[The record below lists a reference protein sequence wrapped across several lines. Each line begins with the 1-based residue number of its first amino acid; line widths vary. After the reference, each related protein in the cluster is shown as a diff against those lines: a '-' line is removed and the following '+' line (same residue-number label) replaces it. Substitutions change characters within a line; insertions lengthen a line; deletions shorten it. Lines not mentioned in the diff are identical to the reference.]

1 MGNIFFGLA
10 ILCFVIALLL
20 PNSKSDSATN
30 PPPPPPDAEYVFKKD
45 KFTLASS
52 EPVITRSREEL
63 LEQCKQEFKLA
74 EMIMMHRQ
82 INMSMTK
89 SLEKIYKDEQF
100 SEELKNLAK
109 NAVVIA
115 QDEDRYAI
123 ASNRQQAI
131 EKFATDAQK
140 NCLKFNN

>member
-10 ILCFVIALLL
+10 CLCFVIAILL
-20 PNSKSDSATN
+20 PNSESGKATK
-30 PPPPPPDAEYVFKKD
+30 PLPPDADYVFKKD
-45 KFTLASS
+45 KSPLASS

-82 INMSMTK
+82 MNMPMIK

-100 SEELKNLAK
+100 SEELKTLAK

-115 QDEDRYAI
+115 QDEDRYVI

-131 EKFATDAQK
+131 AKFATDAQK

>member
-10 ILCFVIALLL
+10 CLCFVIAILL
-20 PNSKSDSATN
+20 PNSESGKATK
-30 PPPPPPDAEYVFKKD
+30 PLPPDAEYVFKKD
-45 KFTLASS
+45 KSPLASS
-52 EPVITRSREEL
+52 EVITRSRDEV

-82 INMSMTK
+82 MNMPMIK

-100 SEELKNLAK
+100 SEELKTLAK

-115 QDEDRYAI
+115 QDEDRYVI

-131 EKFATDAQK
+131 AKFATDAQK

>member
-10 ILCFVIALLL
+10 CLFFVIAILL
-20 PNSKSDSATN
+20 PNSESGNATK
-30 PPPPPPDAEYVFKKD
+30 PLPPDAEYVFKKD
-45 KFTLASS
+45 KSPLASS

-82 INMSMTK
+82 MNMSMTK
-89 SLEKIYKDEQF
+89 SLEKIYKDKQF

-109 NAVVIA
+109 NAVAVA
-115 QDEDRYAI
+115 EEEKRYAI
-123 ASNRQQAI
+123 QSNRIEAI
-131 EKFATDAQK
+131 NKFANTALKD
-140 NCLKFNN
+140 CLKFN